1 MGRVADRG
9 CQTADRQRAFRAE
22 GVRLRPGSPREGGV
36 ARPEGPD
43 RGVLGGWYWGPLG
56 PPGPTRL
63 GGEGQRGRGRAPD
76 SKEGRAEKSWRGG
89 NSGKASGVKQKVRL
103 RLRWGPTGLEA
114 PGAPE
119 WSHRGPSQSPP
130 PSHGPRGAAEGLL
143 TGPAPRAQAPN
154 CLPSRGLGGTPC
166 KTRGRR
172 GPRAGRP
179 PGYPGTRPGADR
191 PTDRQAG
198 DASSRPACPPAGSF
212 AAWRFAAPAPRPPP
226 SPPPG
231 AGGWGALTPGPPGSR
246 AAPVGAGGCASAGRL
261 LSNLGIRALRK
272 GMQGRP

>member
-1 MGRVADRG
+1 MVLGSIGTPWTHQARWR
-9 CQTADRQRAFRAE
+9 RAE
-22 GVRLRPGSPREGGV
+22 GERQGPRHQGRQSGEVVARRERWEGKWGEAESQAEAEVGAHRPGS
-36 ARPEGPD
+36 A
-43 RGVLGGWYWGPLG
+43 
-56 PPGPTRL
+56 
-63 GGEGQRGRGRAPD
+63 
-76 SKEGRAEKSWRGG
+76 
-89 NSGKASGVKQKVRL
+89 
-103 RLRWGPTGLEA
+103 
-114 PGAPE
+114 GAPWVE
-119 WSHRGPSQSPP
+119 HRGPSQSPP

-143 TGPAPRAQAPN
+143 TGPAPRAQAPH

-179 PGYPGTRPGADR
+179 PGHPGTRPGADR